1 LQKIGKYVCKNLAT
15 RLEKCSKKFAIIGKS
30 VCEKL
35 AKCPWKIGKNV
46 REKIGKNVRDKLAKM
61 FAKNL
66 QIVRKKSAKRSARS
80 RQNVRKKIGKIVRE
94 KSAKMSAK
102 IHTNL
107 QIYPCKITRENV
119 LNLHKIIVCK
129 IIFESKQCCLL
140 KEKYT
145 YSWPSLSDDRLS
157 CLTTPAEYVY
167 ISEAESDLMIS
178 K

>member
-1 LQKIGKYVCKNLAT
+1 MQQKVRNNRQNCMRKIGKMSVKN
-15 RLEKCSKKFAIIGKS
+15 RQ
-30 VCEKL
+30 
-35 AKCPWKIGKNV
+35 KCP
-46 REKIGKNVRDKLAKM
+46 
-61 FAKNL
+61 
-66 QIVRKKSAKRSARS
+66 RKSL
-80 RQNVRKKIGKIVRE
+80 
-94 KSAKMSAK
+94 AK

-129 IIFESKQCCLL
+129 IIFESKKCCLL

-167 ISEAESDLMIS
+167 ISQDPESDLMIS

>member
-1 LQKIGKYVCKNLAT
+1 MSAK
-15 RLEKCSKKFAIIGKS
+15 KS
-30 VCEKL
+30 VKMSVTNWQKCLRKICKL
-35 AKCPWKIGKNV
+35 SVRNRRKGPREVGK
-46 REKIGKNVRDKLAKM
+46 M
-61 FAKNL
+61 SAKNW
-66 QIVRKKSAKRSARS
+66 QNCPRKF
-80 RQNVRKKIGKIVRE
+80 GKIVRE

-129 IIFESKQCCLL
+129 IIFESKKCCLL
-140 KEKYT
+140 KEIYIC
-145 YSWPSLSDDRLS
+145 SWPSLSDDRLS

-167 ISEAESDLMIS
+167 ISEDPESDLMIS

>member
-1 LQKIGKYVCKNLAT
+1 MSAK
-15 RLEKCSKKFAIIGKS
+15 KS
-30 VCEKL
+30 VKMSVTNWQKCLRKICKL
-35 AKCPWKIGKNV
+35 SVRNRRKGPREVGK
-46 REKIGKNVRDKLAKM
+46 M
-61 FAKNL
+61 SAKNW
-66 QIVRKKSAKRSARS
+66 
-80 RQNVRKKIGKIVRE
+80 QNCPRKIGKIVRE

-129 IIFESKQCCLL
+129 IIFESKKCCLL

>member
-1 LQKIGKYVCKNLAT
+1 MSVTNWQKCLRKICKLSVRNRRKGPREVGKM
-15 RLEKCSKKFAIIGKS
+15 S
-30 VCEKL
+30 
-35 AKCPWKIGKNV
+35 
-46 REKIGKNVRDKLAKM
+46 
-61 FAKNL
+61 AKNW
-66 QIVRKKSAKRSARS
+66 
-80 RQNVRKKIGKIVRE
+80 QNCPRKIGKIVRE

-129 IIFESKQCCLL
+129 IIFESKKCCLL

>member
-1 LQKIGKYVCKNLAT
+1 MYAKN
-15 RLEKCSKKFAIIGKS
+15 
-30 VCEKL
+30 
-35 AKCPWKIGKNV
+35 WQNV
-46 REKIGKNVRDKLAKM
+46 REKSAKM
-61 FAKNL
+61 SAKKSVKMSVTNWQKCLRKICKLSVRNRRKGPREVGKMSAKNW
-66 QIVRKKSAKRSARS
+66 
-80 RQNVRKKIGKIVRE
+80 QNCPRKIGKIVRE

-129 IIFESKQCCLL
+129 IIFESKKCCLL

>member
-1 LQKIGKYVCKNLAT
+1 MYARNWQ
-15 RLEKCSKKFAIIGKS
+15 
-30 VCEKL
+30 
-35 AKCPWKIGKNV
+35 NV
-46 REKIGKNVRDKLAKM
+46 REKSAKM
-61 FAKNL
+61 SAKKSVKMSVTNWQKCLRKICKLSVRNRRKGPREVGKMSAKNW
-66 QIVRKKSAKRSARS
+66 
-80 RQNVRKKIGKIVRE
+80 QNCPRKIGKIVRE
-94 KSAKMSAK
+94 KSATMSAK

-129 IIFESKQCCLL
+129 IIFESKKCCLL

-167 ISEAESDLMIS
+167 ISEDPESDLMIS

>member
-1 LQKIGKYVCKNLAT
+1 MYARNWQ
-15 RLEKCSKKFAIIGKS
+15 
-30 VCEKL
+30 
-35 AKCPWKIGKNV
+35 NV
-46 REKIGKNVRDKLAKM
+46 REKSAKM
-61 FAKNL
+61 SAKKSVKMSVTNWQKCLRKICKLSVRNRRKGPREVGKMSAKNW
-66 QIVRKKSAKRSARS
+66 
-80 RQNVRKKIGKIVRE
+80 QNCPRKIGKIVRE

-129 IIFESKQCCLL
+129 IIFESKKCCLL

>member
-1 LQKIGKYVCKNLAT
+1 
-15 RLEKCSKKFAIIGKS
+15 
-30 VCEKL
+30 
-35 AKCPWKIGKNV
+35 
-46 REKIGKNVRDKLAKM
+46 M
-61 FAKNL
+61 FHL
-66 QIVRKKSAKRSARS
+66 
-80 RQNVRKKIGKIVRE
+80 
-94 KSAKMSAK
+94 
-102 IHTNL
+102 
-107 QIYPCKITRENV
+107 CKITRENV

-129 IIFESKQCCLL
+129 IIFESKKCCLL

>member
-1 LQKIGKYVCKNLAT
+1 MSAK
-15 RLEKCSKKFAIIGKS
+15 KS
-30 VCEKL
+30 VKMSVTNWQKCLRKICKL
-35 AKCPWKIGKNV
+35 SVRNRRKGPREVGK
-46 REKIGKNVRDKLAKM
+46 M
-61 FAKNL
+61 SAKNW
-66 QIVRKKSAKRSARS
+66 
-80 RQNVRKKIGKIVRE
+80 QNCPRKIGKIVRE
-94 KSAKMSAK
+94 KSAKMSPK

-129 IIFESKQCCLL
+129 IIFESKKCCLL

>member
-1 LQKIGKYVCKNLAT
+1 MYAKN
-15 RLEKCSKKFAIIGKS
+15 
-30 VCEKL
+30 
-35 AKCPWKIGKNV
+35 WQNV
-46 REKIGKNVRDKLAKM
+46 REKSAKM
-61 FAKNL
+61 SAKKSVKMSVTNWQKCLRKICKLSVRNRRKGPREVGKMSAKNW
-66 QIVRKKSAKRSARS
+66 
-80 RQNVRKKIGKIVRE
+80 QNCPRKIGKIVRE

-129 IIFESKQCCLL
+129 IIFESKKCCLL

-167 ISEAESDLMIS
+167 ISEDPESDLMIS

>member
-1 LQKIGKYVCKNLAT
+1 MYAKN
-15 RLEKCSKKFAIIGKS
+15 
-30 VCEKL
+30 
-35 AKCPWKIGKNV
+35 WQNV
-46 REKIGKNVRDKLAKM
+46 REKSAKMSAKKSVKNVRDKLAKM

-80 RQNVRKKIGKIVRE
+80 RQNVRKNWQNCPRKIGKIVRE

-129 IIFESKQCCLL
+129 IIFESKKCCLL

>member
-1 LQKIGKYVCKNLAT
+1 MYAKN
-15 RLEKCSKKFAIIGKS
+15 
-30 VCEKL
+30 
-35 AKCPWKIGKNV
+35 WQNV
-46 REKIGKNVRDKLAKM
+46 REKSAKM
-61 FAKNL
+61 SAKKSVKMSVTNWQKCSRKICKLSVSNRQRGPREVGKMSAKNW
-66 QIVRKKSAKRSARS
+66 
-80 RQNVRKKIGKIVRE
+80 QNCPRKIGKIVRE
-94 KSAKMSAK
+94 KSGKLSAKNRQKCPRKSLAK

-129 IIFESKQCCLL
+129 IIFESKKCCLL

>member
-1 LQKIGKYVCKNLAT
+1 MYAKN
-15 RLEKCSKKFAIIGKS
+15 
-30 VCEKL
+30 
-35 AKCPWKIGKNV
+35 WQNV
-46 REKIGKNVRDKLAKM
+46 REKSAKM
-61 FAKNL
+61 SA
-66 QIVRKKSAKRSARS
+66 KKSVKMSVTNWQKCLRKICKLSVRNRQKGPREVGKMSA
-80 RQNVRKKIGKIVRE
+80 KIGKIVRE
-94 KSAKMSAK
+94 KLAKLSAKNRQKCPRKSLAK

-129 IIFESKQCCLL
+129 IIFESKKCCLL

-167 ISEAESDLMIS
+167 ISEDPESDLMIS